1 MSQSGLSCDELLSS
15 TRAVRKRLDFS
26 TPVPDDLVRECV
38 SLALQ
43 APSGSNEVTMRF
55 IVVRDPT
62 AIAAIADVY
71 AQCWKIYETFPMF
84 AGAIKRDTD
93 EHQAQQ
99 DELIDQIAE
108 RIMQL
113 GGVSIAMGVDAA
125 EESEIPRPPRDRETP
140 MAQLARLAVAH
151 EIVLSFARQAGRR
164 ASEGGDDGTNDL
176 IVSNCIR
183 LNEKQAWFI
192 TEHLSHI
199 KPD

>member
-1 MSQSGLSCDELLSS
+1 MSQLGLSCDELLST

-26 TPVPDDLVRECV
+26 KPVPDNLVRECI

-55 IVVRDPT
+55 IVVRDPS

-99 DELIDQIAE
+99 DRVTSSATYLAE
-108 RIMQL
+108 HMAECPVLVIGAASGGRIEGAPAIGSASVL
-113 GGVSIAMGVDAA
+113 GNILPAMWNFMLAA
-125 EESEIPRPPRDRETP
+125 RADRKS
-140 MAQLARLAVAH
+140 V
-151 EIVLSFARQAGRR
+151 V
-164 ASEGGDDGTNDL
+164 
-176 IVSNCIR
+176 
-183 LNEKQAWFI
+183 
-192 TEHLSHI
+192 
-199 KPD
+199 